1 MATQDR
7 STEPSPDPRHWRSLP
22 LGQRTIVLGVINVTP
37 DSETGNVVGRDPSR
51 AVELG
56 QRLVGEG
63 ADALDIGGESTRPG
77 FVHVP
82 AEEEIERVVPAVR
95 ALAVAANV
103 PISVDTT
110 KAMVARAALE
120 AGATIVNDVSGLKA
134 DPSVARVAAEY
145 GAALILGHWARAEW
159 GTTLAGRDDPVGVIA
174 TRLAASADRAIAADV
189 GLDAIWLD
197 PGLGFGIR
205 PELSLALVRQLSRV
219 TALGYPVV
227 VGPSRK
233 GFIGRVLG
241 VPASEDWEGAAALV
255 SLAIAHGARVV
266 RVHDV
271 HRLAR
276 VVRMAEAIVA
286 AGPAP
291 ATA

>member
-1 MATQDR
+1 MPSQDPSAEATR
-7 STEPSPDPRHWRSLP
+7 DPRHWRSLP
-22 LGQRTIVLGVINVTP
+22 LGQRTVVLGVINVTP
-37 DSETGNVVGRDPSR
+37 DSETGNVVGADPAR

-56 QRLVGEG
+56 LRLVAEG
-63 ADALDIGGESTRPG
+63 ADALDVGGESTRPG
-77 FVHVP
+77 FTPVP
-82 AEEEIERVVPAVR
+82 AAEEIDRVVPAVR
-95 ALAVAANV
+95 ALAGAASV
-103 PISVDTT
+103 PISIDTT
-110 KAMVARAALE
+110 KAAVARAALD
-120 AGATIVNDVSGLKA
+120 AGATILNDVSGLRA
-134 DPSVARVAAEY
+134 DPELARVAAKY

-159 GTTLAGRDDPVGVIA
+159 GTRLANQDDPVGIIA
-174 TRLAASADRAIAADV
+174 TRLAASADRAIGADV

-205 PELSLALVRQLSRV
+205 PDLSLALVRQLSRI

-241 VPASEDWEGAAALV
+241 VNASRDWEGAAALV
-255 SLAIAHGARVV
+255 SLAVAHGARVV

-276 VVRMAEAIVA
+276 VVRMAEAIVK
-286 AGPAP
+286 AGPAS
-291 ATA
+291 ASA